1 MTALSSSAIFRFM
14 ENGSPEQ
21 AAHKAKKQ
29 RSPSY
34 PAIGLEQAI
43 ARARTLYDHEGRNA
57 APVAAVLGHWNYSA
71 KSSGGRLALAALKKY
86 GLIEDEGSNEQRKVK
101 LTRLA
106 LAILLDD
113 REDSP
118 DRTRAIRTAALAPAI
133 NREIL
138 DRFPDGLPS
147 DANLRHFLLFDR
159 TFTEAAA
166 SDFIPQFRATVAFA
180 GLDDAATLS
189 PHEEDKG
196 SANEPDAPEQ
206 EPDVTPPP
214 ATQAPPASPRTPPP
228 AAPQA
233 PPPLPAA
240 HRAVQVPL
248 SGAEWVTVQG
258 AFPLTEEAWDQMIA
272 VLNAMK
278 PGLVRLGSD

>member
-1 MTALSSSAIFRFM
+1 MD
-14 ENGSPEQ
+14 NGSPEPEQ
-21 AAHKAKKQ
+21 AAAHKTRKQ

-43 ARARTLYDHEGRNA
+43 TRARTLYDHEARNP

-86 GLIEDEGSNEQRKVK
+86 GLVEDEGSKEHRKVK

-106 LAILLDD
+106 LSILLDD
-113 REDSP
+113 REGSP
-118 DRTRAIRTAALAPAI
+118 ERAQAIRTAALAPGI

-138 DRFPDGLPS
+138 ERFPDGLPS
-147 DANLRHFLLFDR
+147 DANLRHFLLFER
-159 TFTEAAA
+159 AFTEAAVG
-166 SDFIPQFRATVAFA
+166 DFVPQFRATVAFA
-180 GLDDAATLS
+180 GLDGGATLS
-189 PHEEDKG
+189 HDEEDKDP
-196 SANEPDAPEQ
+196 ANEQDAQQQ
-206 EPDVTPPP
+206 EPGVTPPP
-214 ATQAPPASPRTPPP
+214 PAVDAPPASHRQPRTDPPP
-228 AAPQA
+228 ID
-233 PPPLPAA
+233 PPPSAT

-278 PGLVRLGSD
+278 PGLVKRTSD